1 MSASQSKYEGA
12 DNISYMIL
20 FKNGVN
26 HRVDGIL
33 GCVVSDHVP
42 NTPSCFHHSKI
53 HLKVLQ
59 KKKWQSQIFYMQLHT
74 WRMSLSF
81 LLHLEKKKK
90 KSKITPEKKI
100 FSLWFCWRRNLKE
113 RNLPTGKFYCL
124 WKYKNCL
131 CVCMEEKKSFH
142 SFFFFF
148 FHILFFH
155 SLVFRQ

>member
-90 KSKITPEKKI
+90 NQKSHQKKK
-100 FSLWFCWRRNLKE
+100 FSPFDSVGGETWKKEIYQQANSTVYENIRTACVYAWR
-113 RNLPTGKFYCL
+113 
-124 WKYKNCL
+124 
-131 CVCMEEKKSFH
+131 KKKVFIH
-142 SFFFFF
+142 FFFFF
-148 FHILFFH
+148 SYIIFSQSCF
-155 SLVFRQ
+155 